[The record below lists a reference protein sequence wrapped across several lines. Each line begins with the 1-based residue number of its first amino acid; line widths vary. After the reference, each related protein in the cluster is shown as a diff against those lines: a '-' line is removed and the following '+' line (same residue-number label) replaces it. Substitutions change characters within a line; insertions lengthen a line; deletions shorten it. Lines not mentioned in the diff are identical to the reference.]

1 MKTEQDGKADRNAA
15 LMRDR
20 RELLLGGATLAAAS
34 AIGASAPLGKAEAQ
48 QQPPMLTP
56 APGWN
61 RALPP
66 GPDART
72 KITEPYARH
81 IARDAYFWAW
91 PLVNMYNRRLFF
103 QSIKDFI
110 FAGPVPSAPLN
121 RLAMLTD
128 YITPSSGVSHAP
140 TRMWSMV
147 LGLWV
152 SMSPLSCSRCRT
164 SGTASGSIR
173 LSIPERTASPLSA
186 RCTARLRVFT
196 CWPARAGRD
205 NRQGASIRRSALRLI
220 ARSSGHVCSWMT
232 QRRTGGQF
240 SRQSS
245 RS

>member
-91 PLVNMYNRRLFF
+91 A
-103 QSIKDFI
+103 
-110 FAGPVPSAPLN
+110 AGQHVQPAAL
-121 RLAMLTD
+121 
-128 YITPSSGVSHAP
+128 
-140 TRMWSMV
+140 
-147 LGLWV
+147 
-152 SMSPLSCSRCRT
+152 LSVDQGFHLCRAGAI
-164 SGTASGSIR
+164 GTA
-173 LSIPERTASPLSA
+173 
-186 RCTARLRVFT
+186 
-196 CWPARAGRD
+196 
-205 NRQGASIRRSALRLI
+205 
-220 ARSSGHVCSWMT
+220 
-232 QRRTGGQF
+232 
-240 SRQSS
+240 
-245 RS
+245 